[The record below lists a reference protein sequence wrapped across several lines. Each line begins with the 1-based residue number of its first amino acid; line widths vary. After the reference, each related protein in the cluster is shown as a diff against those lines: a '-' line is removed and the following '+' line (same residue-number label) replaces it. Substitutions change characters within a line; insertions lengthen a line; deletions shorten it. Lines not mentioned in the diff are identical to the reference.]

1 MHKSKNRTF
10 FFVSMFLFSINS
22 MTVKA
27 IIKSFHVFVPLFLIV
42 LLYRYDLLLI
52 FPLLMDFDYFL
63 FYFFAFTCSAA
74 DSILIYFARM
84 WVVLRD
90 RFLEMV
96 IFRVLFC
103 PPNWVT
109 CISSE
114 HSKFPVHPS
123 STVLNHILL
132 KVWACPFHWTFWRDT
147 DCYLFIV
154 ASPALSTQLLKI
166 NLNRTWNLKTI
177 IQLLHFKFLAC
188 IS

>member
-132 KVWACPFHWTFWRDT
+132 KVWACLFSGHSEGTQIAIYLSLHPQHWAHS
-147 DCYLFIV
+147 C
-154 ASPALSTQLLKI
+154 
-166 NLNRTWNLKTI
+166 
-177 IQLLHFKFLAC
+177 
-188 IS
+188 